1 MSLSTILTI
10 GSIVSGLLFVGALTY
25 LSLKL
30 FKPPIKPSPTKP
42 PTTNP
47 PTTNPPT
54 TNPPTTKPST
64 KPPTQLTCANSY
76 EYRAQ
81 NLGNTFQNKN
91 TATVTGPDGKC
102 YESTT
107 LYPAPCKDIKNFNMP
122 SNSCSFQNFVKL
134 PKGMISCKYE
144 GCTMMVSPLSYC
156 RCPKDCI
163 ATGSSTGATCSSP

>member
-10 GSIVSGLLFVGALTY
+10 GSIVSALLFVGALTY

-54 TNPPTTKPST
+54 IVYTTTKL
-64 KPPTQLTCANSY
+64 PTQLTCANSY

-81 NLGNTFQNKN
+81 NLSNTFQNKN

-102 YESTT
+102 
-107 LYPAPCKDIKNFNMP
+107 
-122 SNSCSFQNFVKL
+122 
-134 PKGMISCKYE
+134 
-144 GCTMMVSPLSYC
+144 
-156 RCPKDCI
+156 
-163 ATGSSTGATCSSP
+163 

>member
-10 GSIVSGLLFVGALTY
+10 GSIVSALLFVGALTY

-54 TNPPTTKPST
+54 TNPPTTN
-64 KPPTQLTCANSY
+64 PPTQLTCANSY

-122 SNSCSFQNFVKL
+122 SNACDELHQSVKL
-134 PKGMISCKYE
+134 PNGLQACKHDL
-144 GCTMMVSPLSYC
+144 CAMKVSPLSHC
-156 RCPKDCI
+156 RCPQDCI
-163 ATGSSTGATCSSP
+163 ATESWCQTP